1 MTYTFNMPFDG
12 QSLGNSKPQVRANF
26 NYIASSFA
34 INHQD
39 YNTATVGMH
48 KFVQMPEQ
56 VSDPTTGAAIGD
68 LYTKTAQSF
77 TNLFWR
83 QESGGADPL
92 KDQAAII
99 QMTNLAPTNAAKGST
114 FLPGGLLLQ
123 WNTRTLA
130 TSGSTVTATF
140 LNEFQI
146 AGVAANP
153 YAIML
158 TAQCPALIN
167 ISALSLGAS
176 NITSLGFDINRFGG
190 TGSLEI
196 MYIAIGPR
204 T

>member
-34 INHQD
+34 VNHVA
-39 YNTATVGMH
+39 YNTSQVGMH
-48 KFVQMPEQ
+48 TFVQMPEQ
-56 VSDPTTGAAIGD
+56 ASDPTSGAAIGV
-68 LYTKTAQSF
+68 LYTKSAQSYS
-77 TNLFWR
+77 NLFWR
-83 QESGGADPL
+83 QESGGADPI

-99 QMTNLAPTNAAKGST
+99 QMTNLAPTNATKGST

-130 TSGSTVTATF
+130 TSGSSVTATF
-140 LNEFQI
+140 LNEFQL
-146 AGVAANP
+146 AGAPANP

-158 TAQCPALIN
+158 TAQCSATIDV
-167 ISALSLGAS
+167 SALSLGAS
-176 NITSLGFDINRFGG
+176 NINSLSFDINRFGG
-190 TGSLEI
+190 IGSLDI